1 MENIK
6 RVEIIVPRAEV
17 ENVLSLF
24 SREKVEGYTLI
35 DKVIGMG
42 HRGIQDGMGLT
53 DAFTNSMI
61 VWYCAPTKFEKLKES
76 IRDLLEDSGGICAV
90 SDANW
95 VKH

>member
-1 MENIK
+1 MERIK

-17 ENVLSLF
+17 EQVLHLF
-24 SREKVEGYTLI
+24 EKEQVEGYTLI

-42 HRGIQDGMGLT
+42 HRGIQDGLGLT

-61 VWYCAPTKFEKLKES
+61 IWYCAPGKFSLLHEA
-76 IRDLLEDSGGICAV
+76 IRRLLEESGGICAV
-90 SDANW
+90 SDAEW